1 MDDSGSAAG
10 ALILYR
16 LRLRREFTVTCGIS
30 PREVQAED
38 VIKKFQKLY
47 GHHIS
52 SIYKAFCDVN
62 STFLSSAIVSSC
74 VFLST
79 FCVFTSIV

>member
-1 MDDSGSAAG
+1 M
-10 ALILYR
+10 
-16 LRLRREFTVTCGIS
+16 VTCGIS

-47 GHHIS
+47 SHHIS
-52 SIYKAFCDVN
+52 SIYEAFCDVN

-74 VFLST
+74 VFLNT